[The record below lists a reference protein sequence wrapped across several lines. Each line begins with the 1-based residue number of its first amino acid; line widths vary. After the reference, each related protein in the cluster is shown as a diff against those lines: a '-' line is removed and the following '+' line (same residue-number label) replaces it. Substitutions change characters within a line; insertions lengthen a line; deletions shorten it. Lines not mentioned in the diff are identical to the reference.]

1 MTKKL
6 LQVNYLN
13 SSKNYI
19 ASKKIIYQM
28 QILRNYLTPSR
39 YLIFHCSLEK
49 QFKELN
55 ALSVRKKVKYIAL
68 IVFASFIMKRKY
80 HRYSYLLSSLLS
92 IMIVKKLK
100 RAQLSLLA
108 YLSRIILQQI
118 NVKQFIS
125 QNNRFLCL
133 MRNLH

>member
-55 ALSVRKKVKYIAL
+55 VLSVRKKVKYIAL

-118 NVKQFIS
+118 NVK
-125 QNNRFLCL
+125 
-133 MRNLH
+133 